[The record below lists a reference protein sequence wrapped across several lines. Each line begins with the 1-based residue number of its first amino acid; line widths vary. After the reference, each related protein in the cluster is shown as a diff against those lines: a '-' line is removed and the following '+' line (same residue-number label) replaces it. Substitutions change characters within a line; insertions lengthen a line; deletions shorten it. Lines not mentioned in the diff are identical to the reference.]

1 MIAVDKL
8 GLKQG
13 EFSLH
18 DLNFEIPEGKYGVL
32 VGKSGCGKTTLLEAV
47 CGLRPIN
54 AGRILLGGQEVTS
67 CKPGERGVGYVPQ
80 DGALFPHLSV
90 AKQLA
95 FSLVLRKTEPSQIS
109 RRVEKLADRLG
120 ISHLLDRMPD
130 ALSGGECQRVA
141 LARAMVSEPSLI
153 LADEPSGNLDH
164 KTGREIM
171 NLLFKL
177 CRERG
182 QSLIL
187 VTHNRELAKQSDRTL
202 ILSEGRLKK
211 TQPDEQA

>member
-47 CGLRPIN
+47 CGLRSIN

-95 FSLVLRKTEPSQIS
+95 FSLVLRKTEPSRIS
-109 RRVEKLADRLG
+109 RRVEELADRLD

-141 LARAMVSEPSLI
+141 LGRALSIRPKFLCLDEPLSALDDETHDEI
-153 LADEPSGNLDH
+153 FELLLQTVKGTGVTLLHITHNKREVDNLADLVFRMNGNALSQ
-164 KTGREIM
+164 
-171 NLLFKL
+171 
-177 CRERG
+177 ER
-182 QSLIL
+182 
-187 VTHNRELAKQSDRTL
+187 
-202 ILSEGRLKK
+202 
-211 TQPDEQA
+211 

>member
-1 MIAVDKL
+1 MIAVEKL

-13 EFSLH
+13 EFSLC
-18 DLNFEIPEGKYGVL
+18 DLNFEIPVGKYGVL

-54 AGRILLGGQEVTS
+54 SGRILLGGQDVTS
-67 CKPGERGVGYVPQ
+67 CKPGEREVGYVPQ

-109 RRVEKLADRLG
+109 RRVEELADRLG

-141 LARAMVSEPSLI
+141 LGRALSIRPKFLCLDEPLSALDDETYDEI
-153 LADEPSGNLDH
+153 FELLLQTVKGTGVTVLHITHNKREVDNLADLVFRMNGNALSQ
-164 KTGREIM
+164 
-171 NLLFKL
+171 
-177 CRERG
+177 ER
-182 QSLIL
+182 
-187 VTHNRELAKQSDRTL
+187 
-202 ILSEGRLKK
+202 
-211 TQPDEQA
+211 

>member
-18 DLNFEIPEGKYGVL
+18 DLNFEIPEGKYGVF

-67 CKPGERGVGYVPQ
+67 WKPGERGVGYVPQ

-109 RRVEKLADRLG
+109 RRVEELADLLG

-141 LARAMVSEPSLI
+141 LGRALSIRPKFLCLDEPLSALDDETHDEI
-153 LADEPSGNLDH
+153 FELLLQTVKGTGVTVLHITHNKREVDNLADLVFRMNGNALSQ
-164 KTGREIM
+164 
-171 NLLFKL
+171 
-177 CRERG
+177 ER
-182 QSLIL
+182 
-187 VTHNRELAKQSDRTL
+187 
-202 ILSEGRLKK
+202 
-211 TQPDEQA
+211 

>member
-95 FSLVLRKTEPSQIS
+95 FSLVLRKTEPS
-109 RRVEKLADRLG
+109 
-120 ISHLLDRMPD
+120 
-130 ALSGGECQRVA
+130 
-141 LARAMVSEPSLI
+141 
-153 LADEPSGNLDH
+153 
-164 KTGREIM
+164 
-171 NLLFKL
+171 
-177 CRERG
+177 
-182 QSLIL
+182 
-187 VTHNRELAKQSDRTL
+187 
-202 ILSEGRLKK
+202 
-211 TQPDEQA
+211 

>member
-47 CGLRPIN
+47 CGLRSIN

-95 FSLVLRKTEPSQIS
+95 FSLVLRKTEPSRIS
-109 RRVEKLADRLG
+109 RRVEELADRLD

-141 LARAMVSEPSLI
+141 LGRALSIRPKFLCLDEPLSALDDETHDEI
-153 LADEPSGNLDH
+153 FELLLQTVKGTGVTVLHITHNKREVDNLADLVFRMNGNALSQ
-164 KTGREIM
+164 
-171 NLLFKL
+171 
-177 CRERG
+177 ER
-182 QSLIL
+182 
-187 VTHNRELAKQSDRTL
+187 
-202 ILSEGRLKK
+202 
-211 TQPDEQA
+211 

>member
-1 MIAVDKL
+1 MIAVKKL

-67 CKPGERGVGYVPQ
+67 CKPGERGVEFVPQ

-95 FSLVLRKTEPSQIS
+95 FSLVLRKTEPSRIS
-109 RRVEKLADRLG
+109 RRVEELADRLD

-141 LARAMVSEPSLI
+141 LGRALSIRPKFLCLDEPLSALDDETHDEI
-153 LADEPSGNLDH
+153 FELLLQTVKGTGVTVLHITHNKREVDNLADLVFRMNGN
-164 KTGREIM
+164 
-171 NLLFKL
+171 
-177 CRERG
+177 
-182 QSLIL
+182 
-187 VTHNRELAKQSDRTL
+187 A
-202 ILSEGRLKK
+202 
-211 TQPDEQA
+211 

>member
-1 MIAVDKL
+1 MIAVEKL

-13 EFSLH
+13 EFSLC
-18 DLNFEIPEGKYGVL
+18 DLNFEIPVGKYGVL

-54 AGRILLGGQEVTS
+54 SGRILLGGQDVTS
-67 CKPGERGVGYVPQ
+67 CKPGEREVGYVPQ

-109 RRVEKLADRLG
+109 RRVEELADRLC

-141 LARAMVSEPSLI
+141 LGRALSIRPKFLCLDEPLSALDDETYDEI
-153 LADEPSGNLDH
+153 FELLLQTVKGTGVTVLHITHNKREVDNLADLVFRMNGNALSQ
-164 KTGREIM
+164 
-171 NLLFKL
+171 
-177 CRERG
+177 ER
-182 QSLIL
+182 
-187 VTHNRELAKQSDRTL
+187 
-202 ILSEGRLKK
+202 
-211 TQPDEQA
+211 

>member
-1 MIAVDKL
+1 MIAVEKL

-13 EFSLH
+13 EFSLC
-18 DLNFEIPEGKYGVL
+18 DLNFEIPVGKYGVL

-54 AGRILLGGQEVTS
+54 SGRILLGGQDVTS
-67 CKPGERGVGYVPQ
+67 CKPGEREVGYVPQ

-95 FSLVLRKTEPSQIS
+95 FSLVLHKTEPSQIS
-109 RRVEKLADRLG
+109 RRVEELADRLG

-141 LARAMVSEPSLI
+141 LGRALSIRPKFLCLDEPLSALDDETYDEI
-153 LADEPSGNLDH
+153 FELLLQTVKGTGVTVLHITHNKREVDNLADLVFRMNGNALSQ
-164 KTGREIM
+164 
-171 NLLFKL
+171 
-177 CRERG
+177 ER
-182 QSLIL
+182 
-187 VTHNRELAKQSDRTL
+187 
-202 ILSEGRLKK
+202 
-211 TQPDEQA
+211 